1 MRLAPTLLAPMLLA
15 PMLLALVPPALPA
28 TRHASAT
35 TPAAA
40 AHRDDLPAE
49 RAAPGG
55 VIMVDL
61 GPASAPR
68 PDARLRDVPVLVT
81 ARAGRWLAVVGIA
94 LSQAPG
100 ALALQAD
107 GRTVWLHV
115 RPWRYREQR
124 LTVPPAQVDLSAADL
139 ARVQGEQA
147 RIHAAVAGAEPA
159 PPARLRLAAP
169 LAGER
174 SSSFGLRRT
183 FNGQARDPHS
193 GMDIAAPSGTPVHAA
208 AAGTVLATGE
218 WFFNGNTVIVDHG
231 GGLTTMYCHLSRIDV
246 HEGDVL
252 AGGAVLGLSGASGR
266 VTGPHLHFGVAL
278 NRAFVDPALFLP
290 AAAGASRP

>member
-1 MRLAPTLLAPMLLA
+1 MSRPVAGLARWLAQWLLAPLLLA
-15 PMLLALVPPALPA
+15 PLLPA
-28 TRHASAT
+28 
-35 TPAAA
+35 PAFALRA
-40 AHRDDLPAE
+40 DDLPTE

-55 VIMVDL
+55 VLEVDL

-68 PDARLRDVPVLVT
+68 PDARLDDVPVLVT
-81 ARAGRWLAVVGIA
+81 RHAGRWLAVVGIA
-94 LSQAPG
+94 LSRAPG
-100 ALALQAD
+100 ALPLQVD
-107 GRTVWLHV
+107 GRSVWLRV
-115 RPWRYREQR
+115 RAWRYREQR
-124 LTVPPAQVDLSAADL
+124 LRVPPSQVDLSPQDL

-147 RIHAAVAGAEPA
+147 RIRAAVAGADPT
-159 PPARLRLAAP
+159 PPARLRLEPP

-208 AAGTVLATGE
+208 AAGTVRATGSF
-218 WFFNGNTVIVDHG
+218 FFNGNTVIVDHG

-246 HEGDVL
+246 REGEAL
-252 AGGAVLGLSGASGR
+252 AAGAVLGLSGATGR

-290 AAAGASRP
+290 AAGGASRP